1 MYHQCSESL
10 LTHVR
15 MKGADMF
22 FIYLEQGNTII
33 VFFISRTIILTF
45 FFYLSPI
52 LNLPTNCHTSLKTQ
66 HRLIKS
72 LLAPYQQQQRDGQG
86 IVCFRAID
94 VGAHTAIEM
103 WLALGSLTVTYE
115 WSLANC

>member
-1 MYHQCSESL
+1 
-10 LTHVR
+10 
-15 MKGADMF
+15 MF
-22 FIYLEQGNTII
+22 FTSNVIYYPHFFLLLATNT
-33 VFFISRTIILTF
+33 VLF
-45 FFYLSPI
+45 
-52 LNLPTNCHTSLKTQ
+52 NHCHMLLKTQ

-72 LLAPYQQQQRDGQG
+72 LLAPYQEQQRDGQG

-115 WSLANC
+115 WPLTNC